1 MTFQKT
7 VFVDSRSNISNFVL
21 ILFCFEDSLYNFMTF
36 IIFVILGKF
45 LEKFGDLLMILDVL
59 DLFLLEHNWFEVLFA
74 ESEINLSHRG
84 FLMHR

>member
-7 VFVDSRSNISNFVL
+7 VFVDSISNISNFVL
-21 ILFCFEDSLYNFMTF
+21 ILFCFEDSLYNFLTF

>member
-7 VFVDSRSNISNFVL
+7 VFVDSISNISNFVL
-21 ILFCFEDSLYNFMTF
+21 ILFCFEDSLYNFLTF

-84 FLMHR
+84 FLMNR